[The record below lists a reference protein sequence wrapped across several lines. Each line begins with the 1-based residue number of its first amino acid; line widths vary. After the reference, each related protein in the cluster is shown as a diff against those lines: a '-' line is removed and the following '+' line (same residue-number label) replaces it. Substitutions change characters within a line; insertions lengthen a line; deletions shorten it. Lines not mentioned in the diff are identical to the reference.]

1 MMSLIVLFGMAF
13 AFFIF
18 FVCCG
23 ISIISNLVFGFLEW
37 RIKRR
42 YVNEVIKEYAVLPL
56 KWKEEKLQ
64 KWYVLIAIIVCGL
77 IWMPSFVAVL
87 DIDDDVNI
95 DMDNVI
101 VNDVDENVIKT
112 EEEPLSI
119 SEKYCIPEPYYLDV
133 EKGNKTISE
142 LREVLKGIK
151 YPHSYE
157 ECVFDCSEM
166 SAYTEWFLEN
176 KGFDTVICANKT
188 WGHAYVRTYI
198 NGKNVNI
205 ECIPPV
211 HIASSERYNHPE
223 DIYVDI
229 FEALDSNYPWE
240 FDWWSK

>member
-1 MMSLIVLFGMAF
+1 MFGIVFV
-13 AFFIF
+13 FFIL
-18 FVCCG
+18 FVYCG

-42 YVNEVIKEYAVLPL
+42 YVNEMLKELAVLPL
-56 KWKEEKLQ
+56 QWKEEKLQ
-64 KWYVLIAIIVCGL
+64 KWYVLLAIIVCGL
-77 IWMPSFVAVL
+77 IWMPSFAPVMDVGNDVNMDY
-87 DIDDDVNI
+87 DIDTVIANDV
-95 DMDNVI
+95 DNVI
-101 VNDVDENVIKT
+101 KI
-112 EEEPLSI
+112 EEPLSI
-119 SEKYCIPEPYYLDV
+119 SEKYGIPEPYYFEV
-133 EKGNKTISE
+133 AEKENISE

-151 YPHSYE
+151 HPHSYE

-176 KGFDTVICANKT
+176 NGFNTSILANGS
-188 WGHAYVRTYI
+188 WGHAWISCSVE
-198 NGKNVNI
+198 GSNVNI

-223 DIYVDI
+223 YIYVDI

>member
-42 YVNEVIKEYAVLPL
+42 YVNEVLKEFAVLPL

-77 IWMPSFVAVL
+77 IWMPSFVAVT
-87 DIDDDVNI
+87 DFDNDVNMDY

-101 VNDVDENVIKT
+101 ANDVIKI
-112 EEEPLSI
+112 EEPLSI
-119 SEKYCIPEPYYLDV
+119 SEKHSIPELYYLDV
-133 EKGNKTISE
+133 EKGNKNISE

-157 ECVFDCSEM
+157 ECVFDCSDM

-198 NGKNVNI
+198 NGENVNI

-211 HIASSERYNHPE
+211 RITSSERYNHPE
-223 DIYVDI
+223 EVYVDI
-229 FEALDSNYPWE
+229 YGALESVYPWE